1 MTEQIRLPAKN
12 MLSVL
17 QIIKNTNGA
26 IKMKTA
32 IFNNEFSKRQSK
44 KIPGFC
50 CRSFTLI
57 ELLVVIAIIAILA
70 SMLLPA
76 LNGARGKAHEIH
88 CLGNLKQIGTAL
100 AIYTDAN
107 NGWLVP
113 ISDIASATSAD
124 PRLWWFG
131 KLGFQSM
138 KIFVD
143 CPAAIRDPGCAA
155 PLYTN
160 LFAWMSYGYSMDL
173 VGGAMGRMASSKP
186 IRNPANVITFG
197 DSENAKDYNVWET
210 PTSQLGFQIRPWWKP
225 GLPRFRHGKK
235 DAGLIYDGSS
245 VCSGGESSRSN
256 FSFLDGHA
264 ASLNPRVAFKYN
276 GPWPGTGD
284 LEKSQYAYENWFV
297 ARRYYNIP
305 TGAAGTRW

>member
-1 MTEQIRLPAKN
+1 
-12 MLSVL
+12 
-17 QIIKNTNGA
+17 
-26 IKMKTA
+26 MKTA

-50 CRSFTLI
+50 RRSFTLI

-113 ISDIASATSAD
+113 VCDTASVPTTYD
-124 PRLWWFG
+124 PLLWWFG

-143 CPAAIRDPGCAA
+143 CPAAIRNPSCAA

-160 LFAWMSYGYSMDL
+160 LYAHTSYGYSMDL
-173 VGGAMGRMASSKP
+173 AGGTIGRMASSKP
-186 IRNPANVITFG
+186 IRNPAKVITFG
-197 DSENAKDYNVWET
+197 DSQNQNDCNVWET
-210 PTSQLGFQIRPWWKP
+210 DPTNARGYKIQPWWKP
-225 GLPRFRHGKK
+225 STPRFRHGKK
-235 DAGLIYDGSS
+235 NAGLIYDGTS
-245 VCSGGESSRSN
+245 VCRGGESSRSN

-264 ASLNPRVAFKYN
+264 ATLNPQAAFLYKS
-276 GPWPGTGD
+276 GTYTFWAQGY
-284 LEKSQYAYENWFV
+284 QNWYF
-297 ARRYYNIP
+297 AKDYYNIP
-305 TGAAGTRW
+305 TGVSATRW